1 MDWKIP
7 GLLKQGT
14 DGNMVIANHKT
25 EGTFFPVGNGW
36 CILFKGNGDNKQKRK
51 VLKNSRYLVDQS
63 PRGHKNIQY
72 LSTDGR
78 VRQRVHRNSIIGN
91 IHVYVGTQSCPA
103 LCDPVDCSPPGS
115 SVQEILQ
122 ARILEW
128 VAMPSSRGSSEP
140 RSWICVSYISC
151 IGRQILYH
159 WATWEALSIFTFTPT
174 IASSCL
180 SNYSVKLSPY
190 SNLHILQI

>member
-51 VLKNSRYLVDQS
+51 VLKNSRYLIDQS

-103 LCDPVDCSPPGS
+103 LCDPVDCCLPGS
-115 SVQEILQ
+115 SVHGIFQ
-122 ARILEW
+122 ARVLEW
-128 VAMPSSRGSSEP
+128 GVISS
-140 RSWICVSYISC
+140 SWGVFSTQGLNPCLLYLLHCQALYLC
-151 IGRQILYH
+151 IFTTCI
-159 WATWEALSIFTFTPT
+159 TWEALVTG
-174 IASSCL
+174 
-180 SNYSVKLSPY
+180 
-190 SNLHILQI
+190 